1 MMRNVYLQGEL
12 GEKFGEKFTMEA
24 SSIADVMK
32 CLEANRPEFKQFLIE
47 CIDKNVDI
55 NISACNKDI
64 SKDDLFLPLE
74 KGDITLYM
82 VPSGSKKALKIV
94 LAIVIAV
101 FAPQTLFFQSLA
113 LNLAL
118 TGLAEL
124 TASDPSTDKD
134 KDEAATDYLFS
145 GSQQASK
152 KNDPVP
158 VLYGEL
164 RVQGRVAD
172 FHIRNGLDINPSV
185 VVDGRG
191 DITTALNY
199 KTYTVPGE

>member
-24 SSIADVMK
+24 SSIVDVMK

-64 SKDDLFLPLE
+64 SKEDLFIPLE

-118 TGLAEL
+118 QGIAEL
-124 TASDPSTDKD
+124 TASDPSTDK
-134 KDEAATDYLFS
+134 KDEEGATDYLFS
-145 GSQQASK
+145 GSQKASK

-164 RVQGRVAD
+164 RVPGRVAD
-172 FHIRNGLDINPSV
+172 FSVETGLRINPSV
-185 VVDGRG
+185 VVDGHG
-191 DITTALNY
+191 NISSTVNY
-199 KTYTVPGE
+199 KDYTVAGE

>member
-12 GEKFGEKFTMEA
+12 GERFGEKFTMEA
-24 SSIADVMK
+24 SSVADIMK
-32 CLEANRPEFKQFLIE
+32 CLEANRPEFKHFLIK

-55 NISACNKDI
+55 SIKSCNKDI
-64 SKDDLFLPLE
+64 SKDELFIPLE
-74 KGDITLYM
+74 KGDITLCM
-82 VPSGSKKALKIV
+82 IPSGSKKALKIV

-113 LNLAL
+113 LNLAIQ
-118 TGLAEL
+118 GIAEL
-124 TASDPSTDKD
+124 TASDPSTDTAD
-134 KDEAATDYLFS
+134 GDEATDYLFS

-164 RVQGRVAD
+164 RVPGRIAD
-172 FHIRNGLDINPSV
+172 FHIKNGKDIGASQI
-185 VVDGRG
+185 VDGYGNISIAPATKTFSVTG
-191 DITTALNY
+191 D
-199 KTYTVPGE
+199 